1 MIMQGCREIQW
12 LEHDACG
19 AGNEAGK
26 SKQGPDLIKILCHP
40 EKFILEVI
48 SREMSNPN
56 HNNLSYFWPGLEQ
69 SLHVLLI

>member
-1 MIMQGCREIQW
+1 MQGCREIQW
-12 LEHDACG
+12 LEHDARG
-19 AGNEAGK
+19 AGN

-69 SLHVLLI
+69 SLRVLLI